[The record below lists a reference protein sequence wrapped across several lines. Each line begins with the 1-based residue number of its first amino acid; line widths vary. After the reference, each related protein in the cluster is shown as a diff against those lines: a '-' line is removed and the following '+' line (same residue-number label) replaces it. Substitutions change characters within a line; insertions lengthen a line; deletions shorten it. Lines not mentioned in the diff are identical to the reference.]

1 MKYNYRR
8 LLNIFLLCAFVYL
21 MLCPYAS
28 LLIAEHGGNILI
40 HQEDFKKT
48 KKLVK
53 ADSHLSEDQAFIRNN
68 ALLFIPSDLKQKQQ
82 IVSLS
87 RHSTALT
94 ITSTVQ
100 LLL

>member
-1 MKYNYRR
+1 MKNNYHR
-8 LLNIFLLCAFVYL
+8 LLKIFLLCAFVYL

-40 HQEDFKKT
+40 QQDDFKKT

-53 ADSHLSEDQAFIRNN
+53 ADSHLSENQVFLSKTS
-68 ALLFIPSDLKQKQQ
+68 LLFIPSDLKGKQ
-82 IVSLS
+82 IVVGFPHQSIV
-87 RHSTALT
+87 LT
-94 ITSTVQ
+94 ITSTVE